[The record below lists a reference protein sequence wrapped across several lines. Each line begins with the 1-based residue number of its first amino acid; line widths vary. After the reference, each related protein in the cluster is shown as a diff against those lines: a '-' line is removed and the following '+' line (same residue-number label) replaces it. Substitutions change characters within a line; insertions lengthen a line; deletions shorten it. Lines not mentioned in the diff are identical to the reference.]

1 MSRFLSTDTVFFTIL
16 GYPMSYIELVGTLL
30 YLWSVWLIARR
41 NMLTWP
47 VGIASVILYMALF
60 YQIQLYADALEQVYY
75 LGASAYGWWFWS
87 RSRQEPRADADVR
100 YSTRRAAVL
109 VAAVT
114 ALLSVAF
121 GAVTSR
127 LHLWMPAVFPKAAS
141 YPYIDAG
148 TTIMSFT
155 AMWLMARKRIE
166 SWNYWIAVD
175 LIGIWLYF
183 VRGVRFVSL
192 LYVIL
197 LVLAIKGLGEW
208 RRVAVSSSCLI
219 SRKNA
224 SANFK

>member
-1 MSRFLSTDTVFFTIL
+1 MSRFLSTDTVLFTIL
-16 GYPMSYIELVGTLL
+16 GYPMSPVELVGTLL

-47 VGIASVILYMALF
+47 VGIASVLLYLALF
-60 YQIQLYADALEQVYY
+60 YQIQLYADAFEQVYY
-75 LGASAYGWWFWS
+75 LGASVYGWWYWS
-87 RSRQEPRADADVR
+87 RSRQEARVVADFR
-100 YSTRRAAVL
+100 YSTRGAALL

-127 LHLWMPAVFPKAAS
+127 LHVWMPAAFPKAAS

-166 SWNYWIAVD
+166 SWTYWIAVD

-183 VRGVRFVSL
+183 VKGVRFVSL

-208 RRVAVSSSCLI
+208 RRAWARAPAVGLP
-219 SRKNA
+219 
-224 SANFK
+224 

>member
-1 MSRFLSTDTVFFTIL
+1 MSRFLSTDTVLFTIL

-47 VGIASVILYMALF
+47 VGIASVLLYLALF
-60 YQIQLYADALEQVYY
+60 YQIQLYADAFEQVYY
-75 LGASAYGWWFWS
+75 LGASVYGWWYWS
-87 RSRQEPRADADVR
+87 RSRQETRLVAEVS
-100 YSTRRAAVL
+100 YSTRGAAVL
-109 VAAVT
+109 VAAAT
-114 ALLSVAF
+114 AILSVAF

-127 LHLWMPAVFPKAAS
+127 LHVWMPDAFPQAAS

-183 VRGVRFVSL
+183 VKDVRFVSL

-208 RRVAVSSSCLI
+208 RRAWARAPQLI
-219 SRKNA
+219 
-224 SANFK
+224 

>member
-1 MSRFLSTDTVFFTIL
+1 MSRFLSTDTVLFTIL

-47 VGIASVILYMALF
+47 VGIASVLLYLALF
-60 YQIQLYADALEQVYY
+60 YQIQLYADAFEQVYY
-75 LGASAYGWWFWS
+75 LGASVYGWWYWS
-87 RSRQEPRADADVR
+87 RSQQETRLVAEVS
-100 YSTRRAAVL
+100 YSTRGAAVL
-109 VAAVT
+109 VAAAT
-114 ALLSVAF
+114 AILSVAF

-127 LHLWMPAVFPKAAS
+127 LHVWMPDAFPQAAS

-183 VRGVRFVSL
+183 VKDVRFVSL

-208 RRVAVSSSCLI
+208 RRAWARAPQLI
-219 SRKNA
+219 
-224 SANFK
+224 